1 MRFLNNTPIF
11 SVNVFATYVSEWK
24 QKKKEILS
32 LVDFDN
38 KDAASDEELTYTD
51 HNLYGIKKDKKVT
64 CPYRKPFL
72 DMLFPYLNEF
82 KENVYVYDRIVGPW
96 CQRYVAGDYHSVHDH
111 GAHGYSAVFYAKL
124 NPDVHPSTLFTS
136 PFPNHT
142 GTVSSISPQVD
153 EGSLIIFPA
162 FLLHTAPPHKSDEDR
177 IVFSFNLP

>member
-1 MRFLNNTPIF
+1 MKLFNGTSIF
-11 SVNVFATYVSEWK
+11 TVNVFAAHIKEWK

-38 KDAASDEELTYTD
+38 KDAASDDDLIYTD
-51 HNLYGIKKDKKVT
+51 HNLYGIGKDKKVV
-64 CPYRKPFL
+64 CPYREPFL
-72 DMLFPYLNEF
+72 DMLFPYLKEF
-82 KENVYVYDRIVGPW
+82 RENVYEYDGIVGPW
-96 CQRYVAGDYHSVHDH
+96 CQKYVAGDYHSVHDH
-111 GAHGYSAVFYAKL
+111 GAHGYSAVFYAKI

-142 GTVSSISPQVD
+142 GTIGSTSPQVR
-153 EGSLIIFPA
+153 EGDTIIFPA